1 MLQFDLEKCIKCS
14 KCILA
19 CGPSLIEMNEQGP
32 YEKLPTC
39 MECGH
44 CISVCPVD
52 AITLYNTPF
61 EEFMPVIDP
70 QISFE
75 QYNNLTRNRR
85 SMRRYKSKPVD
96 KSDLEK
102 IMESVRYI
110 PTGTNAQEL
119 KYMVISDKDIIQSIE
134 LAMNRIFKIANH
146 LSKGFLMKPL
156 LNLILGKEEAIE
168 TRSSLSRVIERS
180 EMGQHPHLKNAPA
193 VIIIYV
199 KNQTAMAK
207 YDSGIAQYHINLACE
222 TLGLGSCLIGFH
234 VVLSNYFAKIRK
246 LSKIPKRH
254 KVLGTIVLGHPDIK
268 YLRTVARKKLDVTY
282 FN

>member
-1 MLQFDLEKCIKCS
+1 MLSFDLEKCIKCS
-14 KCILA
+14 KCVLA
-19 CGPSLIEMNEQGP
+19 CGPCVIDMNEQGP

-44 CISVCPVD
+44 CVSVCPVD
-52 AITLYNTPF
+52 AIILKNTISADF
-61 EEFMPVIDP
+61 LPVVDP

-85 SMRRYKSKPVD
+85 SMRRFKSKPVD
-96 KSDLEK
+96 KSDLGK

-110 PTGTNAQEL
+110 PTGSNDQEL
-119 KYMVISDKDIIQSIE
+119 KYLVITDKEIIQSIE
-134 LAMNRIFKIANH
+134 LAMDRVFRVVNR
-146 LSKGFLMKPL
+146 LTKGFLMKIL
-156 LNLILGKEEAIE
+156 LNLILGKKEAIE
-168 TRSSLSRVIERS
+168 TRSSLSRIVECS

-199 KNQTAMAK
+199 KSQTPMAK
-207 YDSGIAQYHINLACE
+207 FDSGIAQYHINLACE

-234 VVLSNYFAKIRK
+234 IVLSNYIAKVRK
-246 LSKIPKRH
+246 ISKIPKRH

-268 YLRTVARKKLDVTY
+268 YPRTVARKKLDITHY
-282 FN
+282 D